1 MNPRL
6 VALRILVQVI
16 GDGKSLNQCAT
27 QISEQIDDV
36 KDRALTREIVF
47 GVLRYYFQLSFVLDH
62 LLEKPLKAKDIDI
75 SCLLMMGIYQL
86 RFMRIPDHAAVNE
99 SVKLTQK
106 LKKKW
111 AKGFANGV
119 LRSCLR
125 EKDQLS
131 ELIEAQKEAKYAHPR
146 WLLGKMQKDW
156 PEYWQDIAEQNNLQA
171 PMVLRVNQQ
180 KSSVEEY
187 IQQLAEVNIA
197 ASPMVSTINGVILE
211 QACDV
216 NLLPGFKQGVVSV
229 QDAAA
234 QQAAGLL
241 ELTNNCYVLDACA
254 APGGKTAHIL
264 EVEPEA
270 EVLALELSH
279 KRLELI
285 NDTLAR
291 LQLKAEVKCADA
303 SAVDEWWDGRQFD
316 RILLDAPCSATGVI
330 RRNPDIKIH
339 RTFDD
344 INAVVEAQK
353 NLLNQLWPL
362 LKPGGILLYATC
374 SIIKNENEKQIQHF
388 IDTHDNAVEKK
399 LNVSWGR
406 KCKVGVQ
413 LLPGDHQMD
422 GFYYAKIIKSH

>member
-27 QISEQIDDV
+27 QINEQINDV
-36 KDRALTREIVF
+36 KDRALAREIVF
-47 GVLRYYFQLSFVLDH
+47 GVLRYYFQLSFILNH
-62 LLEKPLKAKDIDI
+62 LLDKQLKAKDIDI

-125 EKDQLS
+125 ESDELS
-131 ELIEAQKEAKYAHPR
+131 ELIEAQEEAKYAHPK

-156 PEYWQDIAEQNNLQA
+156 PENWQDIANQNNLHA
-171 PMVLRVNQQ
+171 PMVLRINQQ
-180 KSSVEEY
+180 KSTVDEY
-187 IQQLAEVNIA
+187 VQQLA
-197 ASPMVSTINGVILE
+197 TINISASSMEDVKNGVVLD

-216 NLLPGFKQGVVSV
+216 NLLPGFNQGVASV
-229 QDAAA
+229 QDGAA

-241 ELTNNCYVLDACA
+241 ELTEDCYVLDACA

-264 EVEPEA
+264 ETAPET
-270 EVLALELSH
+270 EVLALELSA
-279 KRLELI
+279 KRLQLI
-285 NDTLAR
+285 SDTLAR

-330 RRNPDIKIH
+330 RRNPDIKLH

-344 INAVVEAQK
+344 INAVVETQK
-353 NLLNQLWPL
+353 KLLDKLWPL

-388 IDTHDNAVEKK
+388 IDIHDDAIEKE

-422 GFYYAKIIKSH
+422 GFYYAKMLKSH

>member
-1 MNPRL
+1 VNPRL

-16 GDGKSLNQCAT
+16 VDGKSLNQCAA
-27 QISEQIDDV
+27 QINEQIDDV
-36 KDRALTREIVF
+36 KDRALAREIVF
-47 GVLRYYFQLSFVLDH
+47 GVLRYYFQLSFVLNH

-125 EKDQLS
+125 ETEQLN
-131 ELIEAQKEAKYAHPR
+131 ELIEAQEEAKYAHPK

-156 PEYWQDIAEQNNLQA
+156 PEAWQNIANQNNLHA

-180 KSSVEEY
+180 KVYVDEY
-187 IQQLAEVNIA
+187 VQQLAALEITGSSMLDVK
-197 ASPMVSTINGVILE
+197 NGVVLE

-216 NLLPGFKQGVVSV
+216 SLLPGFYQGVVSV

-234 QQAAGLL
+234 QQAADLL
-241 ELTNNCYVLDACA
+241 ELTKKCYVLDACA
-254 APGGKTAHIL
+254 APGGKTAHII
-264 EVEPEA
+264 ETEPEA

-285 NDTLAR
+285 SDTLAR

-303 SAVDEWWDGRQFD
+303 SVVDEWWDGRQFD

-330 RRNPDIKIH
+330 RRNPDIKVH

-344 INAVVEAQK
+344 INAVVETQAK
-353 NLLNQLWPL
+353 LLDQLWPL

-374 SIIKNENEKQIQHF
+374 SIIKNENENQIQHF
-388 IDTHDNAVEKK
+388 IDTHDDATEKE

>member
-1 MNPRL
+1 VNPRL

-27 QISEQIDDV
+27 QINEQIDDV
-36 KDRALTREIVF
+36 KDRALARELVF
-47 GVLRYYFQLSFVLDH
+47 GVLRYYFQLSFIENH
-62 LLEKPLKAKDIDI
+62 LLDKPLKAKDIDI
-75 SCLLMMGIYQL
+75 SCLLMMGVYQL

-131 ELIEAQKEAKYAHPR
+131 ELIEAQEEAKYAHPK

-156 PEYWQDIAEQNNLQA
+156 PQDWQDIANQNNLHA
-171 PMVLRVNQQ
+171 PMVLRINQQ
-180 KSSVEEY
+180 KVTVDEY
-187 IQQLAEVNIA
+187 IQQLAAIDIT
-197 ASPMVSTINGVILE
+197 ASSMQVAENGVILE

-216 NLLPGFKQGVVSV
+216 NALPGFNQGLASV

-241 ELTNNCYVLDACA
+241 ELTEDCYVLDACA

-264 EVEPEA
+264 EIAPEVN
-270 EVLALELSH
+270 VLALELST

-303 SAVDEWWDGRQFD
+303 SSVDEWWDGRQFD

-344 INAVVEAQK
+344 INAVVETQRK
-353 NLLNQLWPL
+353 LLDKLWPL

-388 IDTHDNAVEKK
+388 ISIHDDAVEKE

-406 KCKVGVQ
+406 KCKVGIQ

-422 GFYYAKIIKSH
+422 GFYYAKIQKSH

>member
-16 GDGKSLNQCAT
+16 GDGKSLNQCAA
-27 QISEQIDDV
+27 QINEQIDDL
-36 KDRALTREIVF
+36 KDRALAREIVF
-47 GVLRYYFQLSFVLDH
+47 GVLRYYFQLSFVLNH

-75 SCLLMMGIYQL
+75 NCLLMMGIYQL

-125 EKDQLS
+125 EKEQLS
-131 ELIEAQKEAKYAHPR
+131 ELIEGQEEAKYAHPR

-156 PEYWQDIAEQNNLQA
+156 PEYWQYIAEQNNRHA
-171 PMVLRVNQQ
+171 PMVLRINQQ
-180 KSSVEEY
+180 KSSVEDY
-187 IQQLAEVNIA
+187 IQQLSAANIV
-197 ASPMVSTINGVILE
+197 ASPMQTAASGVILE

-216 NLLPGFKQGVVSV
+216 NLLPGFNQGVVSV

-234 QQAAGLL
+234 QQAANLL
-241 ELTNNCYVLDACA
+241 ELTENCYVLDACA

-264 EVEPEA
+264 ETEPEA
-270 EVLALELSH
+270 EVLALELSE
-279 KRLELI
+279 KRLGLV

-291 LQLKAEVKCADA
+291 LQLKAEVKHADA

-344 INAVVEAQK
+344 INAVVEIQK

-362 LKPGGILLYATC
+362 LKPNGILLYATC
-374 SIIKNENEKQIQHF
+374 SIIKNENEKQIKSF
-388 IDTHDNAVEKK
+388 LDAHDDAIEKE
-399 LNVSWGR
+399 LDVSWGR
-406 KCKVGVQ
+406 KCKVGIQ

>member
-6 VALRILVQVI
+6 VALRVLVQVI
-16 GDGKSLNQCAT
+16 GDGKSLNQCSI
-27 QISEQIDDV
+27 QINEQIDDA
-36 KDRALTREIVF
+36 KDRSLAREMIF
-47 GVLRYYFQLSFVLDH
+47 GVLRYYYQLSFILDH

-75 SCLLMMGIYQL
+75 TCLVLMGIYQL

-99 SVKLTQK
+99 SVKLIQK

-125 EKDQLS
+125 EKDQLDK
-131 ELIEAQKEAKYAHPR
+131 LIEAQDDIKYAHPK
-146 WLLGKMQKDW
+146 WLLGKIQKDW
-156 PEYWQDIAEQNNLQA
+156 PEYWQEIAEQNNQHA

-187 IQQLAEVNIA
+187 LELLSDVKIN
-197 ASPMVSTINGVILE
+197 ASRMEHVVNGVLLE

-216 NLLPGFKQGVVSV
+216 GLLPGFNKGLVSV
-229 QDAAA
+229 QDSAA
-234 QQAAGLL
+234 QQAAVLL
-241 ELTNNCYVLDACA
+241 TITKSDYVLDACA

-264 EVEPEA
+264 ETEPEA
-270 EVLALELSH
+270 EVLALELSE
-279 KRLELI
+279 KRLGLI

-291 LQLKAEVKCADA
+291 LALKAEVKCADA
-303 SAVDEWWDGRQFD
+303 SAVDDWWDGRQFD

-344 INAVVEAQK
+344 IYAVVETQK
-353 NLLNQLWPL
+353 KLLNQLWPL

-374 SIIKNENEKQIQHF
+374 SIIKNENEKQTEQF
-388 IDTHDNAVEKK
+388 IDSHSDAVEEKI
-399 LNVSWGR
+399 NVDWGR
-406 KCKVGVQ
+406 KCQVGIQV
-413 LLPGDHQMD
+413 LPGDHQMD
-422 GFYYAKIIKSH
+422 GFYYCKIKKC